1 MLTLF
6 LIDWHD
12 DDRYEGSVSIY
23 IIQMISVDLIGWF
36 NNLNELSIM
45 SEKKWSNVRLKTWW

>member
-1 MLTLF
+1 

-23 IIQMISVDLIGWF
+23 IIQMISVDLIG
-36 NNLNELSIM
+36 
-45 SEKKWSNVRLKTWW
+45 